1 MLFIVSG
8 VLGTVLAV
16 VFCLAGRAGTGERHG
31 WWSRPGLGP
40 VVQVAVAG
48 AGVAAGLGAFRLG
61 RRHLIAG
68 ASVPSVYLLFSVVVV
83 GATVAVALLRRRP
96 SAPPSGSGPL
106 SLSTPEVAA
115 LRPPASRWGRRGW
128 ILDVLFVVV
137 VVAVVYQPYSRLLA
151 GSTFQLDSMLHWD
164 YFSMGPTLSYGAGA
178 ALGTDVHVFYGV
190 GWPLL
195 FHALSPVLSV
205 SYAHMIE
212 AAQIYG
218 CLYLV
223 GAYVFLR
230 LFVRDAAWAVT
241 GVVLVLLFHLFARS
255 AAPFAPYWG
264 FPSLSLVRYTF
275 DVWVLAAVVLSLR
288 STRQAWDVVAG
299 VLVGLA
305 VLFEIDT
312 GVYLAAAM
320 GYFWLC
326 RGAAATGADRLSVA
340 RRAVLATASGAAV
353 LLVGLAF
360 ASRGTLVHQAFWSGW
375 LENMRA
381 ASAGFGMEPL
391 ATGTPGWT
399 IRMLVLVI
407 AVDLFLVSHAAVA
420 AIRGRLTR
428 ESLVLGTLAGYSFL
442 VTLYFIGRSTPFNL
456 ARSAVSFALL
466 LAALGARGSA
476 LGATRLRARAGGE
489 GGWWVSPW
497 VGRAPGMA
505 ALVLA
510 VVLLVQNPVF
520 RAHRGLAREALGGG
534 PSDGL
539 CLLEHPKD
547 LCGIAP
553 AYAPV
558 VDGLRLVADRLR
570 QLGSHGE
577 RVAVLDQTGPLFY
590 LASGTAPWGRYSPLL
605 LSLYSQ
611 RRLESVTQDLESDPP
626 DVVVIQAADIPLFR
640 DTVTVLRAIVHER
653 FDLDSE
659 LAGYQIWL
667 RRPTAAGA

>member
-1 MLFIVSG
+1 MASG

-31 WWSRPGLGP
+31 WWSRPGLGT

-48 AGVAAGLGAFRLG
+48 AGVAASLGAFRLG

-68 ASVPSVYLLFSVVVV
+68 ASVPYGYLLFSVVVV
-83 GATVAVALLRRRP
+83 GATVAFALLHRRP
-96 SAPPSGSGPL
+96 AGPPTCSGPL
-106 SLSTPEVAA
+106 SVSTPEVATP
-115 LRPPASRWGRRGW
+115 RPPASRWGRRAW

-137 VVAVVYQPYSRLLA
+137 VVAVVYQPYPRLLA
-151 GSTFQLDSMLHWD
+151 GSTFQLDAMLHWD
-164 YFSMGPTLSYGAGA
+164 YFSMGPTLAYGAGA
-178 ALGTDVHVFYGV
+178 ALGTDVQVFYGV

-195 FHALSPVLSV
+195 FHAISPVLSV
-205 SYAHMIE
+205 SYAHMIGSV
-212 AAQIYG
+212 QIAG

-230 LFVRDAAWAVT
+230 LLVRDATWAMT
-241 GVVLVLLFHLFARS
+241 GVVLVLLFHVFAGS
-255 AAPFAPYWG
+255 AAPFSPYWG

-288 STRQAWDVVAG
+288 STRQAWDIVAG

-312 GVYLAAAM
+312 GVYLAAAL
-320 GYFWLC
+320 GGFWLC
-326 RGAAATGADRLSVA
+326 RGAAAKGADRLSVG
-340 RRAVLATASGAAV
+340 RRAVIATASGAAV
-353 LLVGLAF
+353 LLVGLAL

-381 ASAGFGMEPL
+381 TSSGFGMVPL

-399 IRMLVLVI
+399 IRMLVLMI
-407 AVDLFLVSHAAVA
+407 AVDLFLVSQAAVG

-442 VTLYFIGRSTPFNL
+442 VTLYFIGRSTPYNL
-456 ARSAVSFALL
+456 VRSAVSFALL
-466 LAALGARGSA
+466 LVILGARGSA
-476 LGATRLRARAGGE
+476 RGATRLRARAGGE
-489 GGWWVSPW
+489 GGRWVSPW

-510 VVLLVQNPVF
+510 VVLLVQNPTF

-547 LCGIAP
+547 LCGIEP

-570 QLGSHGE
+570 QLGSHGA

-626 DVVVIQAADIPLFR
+626 DVVVIQSADIPLFR

-667 RRPTAAGA
+667 RRPAAAAP